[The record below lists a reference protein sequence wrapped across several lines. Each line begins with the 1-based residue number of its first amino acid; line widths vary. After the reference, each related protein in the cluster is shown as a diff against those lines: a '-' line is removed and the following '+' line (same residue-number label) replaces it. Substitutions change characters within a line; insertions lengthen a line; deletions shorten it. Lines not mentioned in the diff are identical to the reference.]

1 MQRQTIFNKKKKKER
16 ERNKVG
22 WKRYKIIKRRRVEK
36 LIRYHAL
43 DSGI

>member
-1 MQRQTIFNKKKKKER
+1 MQRQTNFNKKKKK

-22 WKRYKIIKRRRVEK
+22 WKRYKIIKRRWVEK